1 MAREIVVTLEIITP
15 LFMGGTDTGMLA
27 DAIRVPSIRG
37 QIRYW
42 LRALLGRSCDGDI
55 KTLQKQEGYLMGDTK
70 TGSLV
75 HLRVVEPQSLLRT
88 VTRRMLPHRQLS
100 GSNSLL
106 TPSFT
111 ENQAF
116 QMIISPRPGLSEI
129 PNQIMAALLLWLN
142 LGGLGKRSRRGF
154 GSLQVQGVKVEGVSV
169 AAEALMLLQASNR
182 TGVEL
187 QTHLKKVVTWCVG
200 TVPETAVFSNLAP
213 YPVLSD
219 TVANVIV
226 CKASPDN
233 GESGK
238 RYQQA
243 MIPFWVNVL
252 RNRAIDLRDD
262 HAYGHADKSMRIQRR
277 ASPFHLHITKTL
289 DGFHLI
295 STTFW
300 SEPDPKEV
308 NPVDGWKKVNQLLTV
323 LIDPSGQW
331 QGNLVWG
338 RRIP

>member
-1 MAREIVVTLEIITP
+1 MAREIAVTLEIITP

-75 HLRVVEPQSLLRT
+75 HLRIVEPQSLLRT
-88 VTRRMLPHRQLS
+88 GTRRMLPHRQLS
-100 GSNSLL
+100 GGNPLL

-116 QMIISPRPGLSEI
+116 QIVISPRPGLSEI

-169 AAEALMLLQASNR
+169 AAEALMLLQASTR

-200 TVPETAVFSNLAP
+200 TVSETAVFTDLAP
-213 YPVLSD
+213 YPILSD
-219 TVANVIV
+219 KVANVMV
-226 CKASPDN
+226 CEAASDKHTGMKPY
-233 GESGK
+233 E
-238 RYQQA
+238 QA
-243 MIPFWVNVL
+243 MVPFWTQTL
-252 RNRAIDLRDD
+252 RNNNLADER
-262 HAYGHADKSMRIQRR
+262 AYGYAIRQARR
-277 ASPFHLHITKTL
+277 ASPFHLHIAKTGE
-289 DGFHLI
+289 DHHLLL
-295 STTFW
+295 TTFW
-300 SEPDPKEV
+300 AKPSPNGDA
-308 NPVDGWKKVNQLLTV
+308 GWKKVERLLA
-323 LIDPSGQW
+323 DCQEQWKGQI
-331 QGNLVWG
+331 VWG